1 MTHEATPDQAAP
13 CASALRIKGAA
24 SLYKK
29 LLITTITCFMAASP
43 AHGLL
48 LDWDLLT
55 WTPGATNTTY
65 SNLNGSGIDVT
76 ISLSITGAAFIPYN
90 GIDGPSINNRLGGDA
105 GGNPGGDHTDA
116 LGNASPDSLFLH
128 MDATSDNRLNSYI
141 DVSISFTRNGSGVGV
156 RGVNFSLFDIDRGS
170 GTSPNYTFDD
180 TIERIS
186 GSLAGQSVAATVS
199 GGSGIITTPNQA
211 TGTPGITTT
220 TYTGNINSADLPSSV
235 LNVGWGT
242 QFVDTVSFRY
252 SSGDRAQGNPTAQ
265 GISLSDIA
273 FYPVPEAST
282 WTAGIALSAL
292 CAAYALRRKKATAEE
307 KDPQIAS

>member
-13 CASALRIKGAA
+13 CASALRIKGTA

-55 WTPGATNTTY
+55 WTPGAQNTTY

-76 ISLSITGAAFIPYN
+76 ISLSITGAVFYN
-90 GIDGPSINNRLGGDA
+90 YGGLPGPAINNRLGGDA
-105 GGNPGGDHTDA
+105 GPTNNGDLTDA
-116 LGNASPDSLFLH
+116 LGNPSPDSLFLH
-128 MDATSDNRLNSYI
+128 MDATSNNRLNSYI

-156 RGVNFSLFDIDRGS
+156 RGVGFSIFDVDHGS
-170 GTSPNYTFDD
+170 GTSGNYSFDD

-186 GSLAGQSVAATVS
+186 GSLSGNSVAATVNA
-199 GGSGIITTPNQA
+199 GSNIITTNNVA
-211 TGTPGITTT
+211 TGTPGVTTT
-220 TYTGNINSADLPSSV
+220 TYTGNINSSDLPSSV

-252 SSGDRAQGNPTAQ
+252 SSGARARSNPSEQ